1 MTRKYI
7 NQNSDFDFN
16 RLSDSKFN
24 KKLLIIASI
33 SILASCSTTKEMAKE
48 SLIESISDSRTGTQ
62 AFVRKYDTEPYGIN
76 AGGIIKARKDAK
88 KKKAKDILENY

>member
-7 NQNSDFDFN
+7 NQNTDFDFN
-16 RLSDSKFN
+16 RLFDSKLN

-33 SILASCSTTKEMAKE
+33 SILVSCSTTKEMAKE

-62 AFVRKYDTEPYGIN
+62 VFVRKYDTEPYGIN